1 MTTKKK
7 DFDPVKFREEKY
19 SEITNKMVE
28 AIKQYLS
35 GEKENLPWVKPW
47 KSFGKFRNPVTGTKY
62 SGMNIFI
69 LAMEN
74 YDDPRWVTWKN
85 AKKLGGNVKEGEVPT
100 TIVHYS
106 LIKRKRDK
114 ENDNGEKFEEAYY
127 FRVPTFKNVYNVT
140 QCENLELEPLINED
154 EVPCKFEKNEVAAK
168 IINNYLENGPSLE
181 IGGDKA
187 FYSPLKDQI
196 GMPDLKYFHNPE
208 GYYTH
213 FVIHGQQTVNQ
224 NRPNDRWKGDGFEN
238 VYITWTYG
246 LADRNITSLKEVMND
261 YYGIG
266 WEADNAGPDDPGWS
280 SGATA
285 MYIGCKLEEPK
296 TCYLIGMDMYS
307 TTDFI
312 NNLYKETQGYVSAD
326 ESAITPQNWVVQ
338 MGRVMVRYKD
348 IQFIK
353 VNPDEN
359 NKISERMPQWD
370 SLPNL
375 SYMKKSEFY
384 AKLSLDF

>member
-1 MTTKKK
+1 MMTHEIYRSGYCDNNK
-7 DFDPVKFREEKY
+7 VYFRDWDDMPADQYEMMK
-19 SEITNKMVE
+19 E
-28 AIKQYLS
+28 AQS
-35 GEKENLPWVKPW
+35 SNMKEPTIREW
-47 KSFGKFRNPVTGTKY
+47 KS
-62 SGMNIFI
+62 
-69 LAMEN
+69 
-74 YDDPRWVTWKN
+74 
-85 AKKLGGNVKEGEVPT
+85 
-100 TIVHYS
+100 
-106 LIKRKRDK
+106 
-114 ENDNGEKFEEAYY
+114 
-127 FRVPTFKNVYNVT
+127 
-140 QCENLELEPLINED
+140 
-154 EVPCKFEKNEVAAK
+154 
-168 IINNYLENGPSLE
+168 
-181 IGGDKA
+181 
-187 FYSPLKDQI
+187 
-196 GMPDLKYFHNPE
+196 NPE

-246 LADRNITSLKEVMND
+246 LADKNITQLKDIMND
-261 YYGIG
+261 YYGVG

-285 MYIGCKLEEPK
+285 MYISCKVEKPK

-384 AKLSLDF
+384 TKLSLDF